1 MERAVY
7 TEQIANDIVLANMTV
22 YRTYRDGVH
31 NGYNVYA
38 NEGYVMYDPNT
49 DVFESLDPE
58 TDETIMFTNYFR
70 MVGFPLRINFDTFP
84 YVAVL
89 ESELEGHYEIL
100 GDTEP
105 DHEVM

>member
-1 MERAVY
+1 MAVF
-7 TEQIANDIVLANMTV
+7 TESIANDIVLLNMTV

-31 NGYNVYA
+31 SGYKVYA

-49 DVFESLDPE
+49 DVYETLDPE
-58 TDETIMFTNYFR
+58 TDETIIKTDYFR
-70 MVGFPLRINFDTFP
+70 MVGCPLNTNFSTFP
-84 YVAVL
+84 YIAVL

-100 GDTEP
+100 GDT

>member
-1 MERAVY
+1 MAVY
-7 TEQIANDIVLANMTV
+7 TEVLATDITLDNMTV
-22 YRTYRDGVH
+22 YRQFRDGVH
-31 NGYNVYA
+31 SGYRVYA

-70 MVGFPLRINFDTFP
+70 MVGCSLRTDFSNFS

-100 GDTEP
+100 GNTDS